1 MPDGFCTYIKRV
13 QLWRSQVR
21 LHTATYPRVHTIRMW
36 ARLHKCMLFDLE
48 VLSHEPCYTQR
59 TVCGLKYDKDCMDM

>member
-1 MPDGFCTYIKRV
+1 
-13 QLWRSQVR
+13 
-21 LHTATYPRVHTIRMW
+21 MW

-59 TVCGLKYDKDCMDM
+59 TVRGLKYDKDCMDM